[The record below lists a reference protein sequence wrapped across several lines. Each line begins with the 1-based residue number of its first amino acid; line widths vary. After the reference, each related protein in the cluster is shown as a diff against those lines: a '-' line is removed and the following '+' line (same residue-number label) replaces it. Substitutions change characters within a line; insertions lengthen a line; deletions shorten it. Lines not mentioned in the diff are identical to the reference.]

1 MIQFHG
7 KIDDNDDDD
16 DDDATSILIQID
28 TLPLVITFKFLQ
40 SLWQFCT
47 RVAIFAIIA
56 FLDTIKCQP
65 GYFTQNTL

>member
-1 MIQFHG
+1 MIQVHV
-7 KIDDNDDDD
+7 KIDDDDDD

>member
-1 MIQFHG
+1 MIQFHV
-7 KIDDNDDDD
+7 KIDDDDD

-56 FLDTIKCQP
+56 FLGTIKCQP
-65 GYFTQNTL
+65 GYLTQNTL